1 MYEYD
6 CALQGNSDSP
16 SSELVAW
23 IRLLNWVGSVLNYQ
37 IEENMRASGR
47 ISRLA
52 GSFKGCMECPQL
64 RVADFES

>member
-1 MYEYD
+1 
-6 CALQGNSDSP
+6 
-16 SSELVAW
+16 VAW